1 MWRKLPAL
9 AVLLATSFAHAQVT
23 SPQVGQRVVLKYKQ
37 PLKMG
42 SVIVE
47 PKDYRAY
54 TVEGTDG
61 DWLWLASGGV
71 SGWVPKGGVIPLNEA
86 IGFYTQEIAKNPN
99 PWNAYLYRGFV
110 WDLKH
115 EYDNAIRDY
124 SQAIQIYP
132 WWANT
137 YNNRGW
143 TWHRKKE
150 YDKAIADYNEAHP
163 PGAEVRAGTGQSRLR
178 LAGQEGL
185 LQGPDRLRPGHQARP
200 QVFPGLCR
208 TCVALRD
215 LPRQEVP
222 RRQDGRRVGQACL
235 RPEHVEGGRQARR
248 AGRRLCRVGRLRR
261 GGPLAGGS
269 QQALPRSRGSEEG
282 PHSARALQ
290 AAQAVPRGG
299 WAGSR
304 PGSGPATP
312 ADSSERGRWSQFPDP
327 ELARQVYAEL
337 ERRISKVSSGGK
349 DAKTDQAKIS
359 SIMDIV
365 ARKHHLKQREVRA
378 IWRAGLAAGSEDEG
392 Q

>member
-1 MWRKLPAL
+1 MWRKLPGPRRL
-9 AVLLATSFAHAQVT
+9 ARDVLRPRPGIFAE
-23 SPQVGQRVVLKYKQ
+23 VGQRVVLKYKQ

-42 SVIVE
+42 SVIIE

-54 TVEGTDG
+54 TVEGIDG

-71 SGWVPKGGVIPLNEA
+71 SGWVPKDGVIPLNEA

-124 SQAIQIYP
+124 SQAIRIYP

-137 YNNRGW
+137 FNNRGW

-150 YDKAIADYNEAHP
+150 YDKAIADYNERIRLEPNCVLAMVNRGFAWQDKKDYYKALVDFDRAIKLDPKYSRAYVARAWLFATCPDKKFRDGKLAVESAKHACDLSMWKEAAKLAVLAA
-163 PGAEVRAGTGQSRLR
+163 GYAESGDFEKAVHWQEEANKRYLDPEDRTRGLIPLALYKQNKPFRVGDAPDPARQRAGDTG
-178 LAGQEGL
+178 
-185 LQGPDRLRPGHQARP
+185 
-200 QVFPGLCR
+200 
-208 TCVALRD
+208 
-215 LPRQEVP
+215 
-222 RRQDGRRVGQACL
+222 
-235 RPEHVEGGRQARR
+235 
-248 AGRRLCRVGRLRR
+248 
-261 GGPLAGGS
+261 
-269 QQALPRSRGSEEG
+269 
-282 PHSARALQ
+282 
-290 AAQAVPRGG
+290 
-299 WAGSR
+299 
-304 PGSGPATP
+304 
-312 ADSSERGRWSQFPDP
+312 DSSERGRWSQFPDP

-378 IWRAGLAAGSEDEG
+378 IWRAGLAEGSDAG